1 MGFFNIFDIAASG
14 MSAQRIRMN
23 VISSNL
29 ANADTTRT
37 PEGGP
42 YRRKDVV
49 FVSDPLDGTAKSFGD
64 FLRCAVFGAGK
75 QAQGV
80 RVMEIVEDKK
90 PFRKVYDP
98 YHPDADKD
106 GYVLYP
112 NVDVVEEMVN
122 LISASRSFEANVTA
136 FNSAK
141 DMVLKLLEMGR
152 V

>member
-1 MGFFNIFDIAASG
+1 MR
-14 MSAQRIRMN
+14 AQRLRMN

-29 ANADTTRT
+29 ANAYTTRT

-49 FVSDPLDGTAKSFGD
+49 FAPSPVDD
-64 FLRCAVFGAGK
+64 GAGLFEQIFRSIINNEK
-75 QAQGV
+75 EPEGV
-80 RVMEIVEDKK
+80 KVVDIVEDKR
-90 PFRKVYDP
+90 PFKMVYDP
-98 YHPDADKD
+98 GHPDANKD
-106 GYVLYP
+106 GYVAYP
-112 NVDVVEEMVN
+112 NVDVVEEMIN

-141 DMVLKLLEMGR
+141 DMILKTLDIGR

>member
-1 MGFFNIFDIAASG
+1 MSFLNIFKIASSG
-14 MSAQRIRMN
+14 MRAQRIRMN

-29 ANADTTRT
+29 ANAYTTRT

-49 FVSDPLDGTAKSFGD
+49 FAPSPLDSNMSPFEQI
-64 FLRCAVFGAGK
+64 FRSIINNGK
-75 QAQGV
+75 EVEGV
-80 RVMEIVEDKK
+80 KVVDIVEDRS
-90 PFRKVYDP
+90 PFKMVYDP
-98 YHPDADKD
+98 GHPDANKD
-106 GYVLYP
+106 GYVAYP
-112 NVDVVEEMVN
+112 NVNVVEEMIN

-141 DMVLKLLEMGR
+141 DVILKTLDIGR

>member
-1 MGFFNIFDIAASG
+1 MGFFDIFKISASG
-14 MSAQRIRMN
+14 MSAQRLRMN

-49 FVSDPLDGTAKSFGD
+49 FAAVRLDKPYKSFGD
-64 FLRCAVFGAGK
+64 YIESLISPSY
-75 QAQGV
+75 QPEGV
-80 RVMEIVEDKK
+80 KVVEIVEDKK

-106 GYVLYP
+106 GYVTYP

-141 DMVLKLLEMGR
+141 DMILRTLDIAR

>member
-1 MGFFNIFDIAASG
+1 MSFLNIFKIASSA
-14 MSAQRIRMN
+14 MRAQRIRMN

-29 ANADTTRT
+29 ANAYTTRT

-49 FVSDPLDGTAKSFGD
+49 FAPSPVDGEGGLFEQIFRSIINNEKEPE
-64 FLRCAVFGAGK
+64 
-75 QAQGV
+75 GV
-80 RVMEIVEDKK
+80 KVVDIVEDRK
-90 PFRKVYDP
+90 PFKMVYDP
-98 YHPDADKD
+98 GHPDANKD
-106 GYVLYP
+106 GYVAYP
-112 NVDVVEEMVN
+112 NVDVVEEMIN

-141 DMVLKLLEMGR
+141 DMILKTLDIGR

>member
-1 MGFFNIFDIAASG
+1 MSFFDVFDIAASG
-14 MSAQRIRMN
+14 MSAQRLRMN

-29 ANADTTRT
+29 ANANTTRT

-49 FVSDPLDGTAKSFGD
+49 FMAARLGRTEGGFGEY
-64 FLRCAVFGAGK
+64 LRRMLFSPSEPE
-75 QAQGV
+75 GV
-80 RVMEIVEDKK
+80 KVVEIVEDQK

-98 YHPDADKD
+98 YHPDADKE

-122 LISASRSFEANVTA
+122 LLSASRSFEANVTA

-141 DMVLKLLEMGR
+141 DMVMKTLEIAR
-152 V
+152 A

>member
-1 MGFFNIFDIAASG
+1 MGFFSVFDIAASG
-14 MSAQRIRMN
+14 MTAQRIRMN

-49 FVSDPLDGTAKSFGD
+49 FVPASLEKPSGDFGD
-64 FLRCAVFGAGK
+64 YFRRMLFESNRPE
-75 QAQGV
+75 GV
-80 RVMEIVEDKK
+80 RVLDIVEDKK

>member
-1 MGFFNIFDIAASG
+1 MGFFDIFKIAASG
-14 MSAQRIRMN
+14 MSAQRLRMN

-49 FVSDPLDGTAKSFGD
+49 FAAVRLDKPYQSFGD
-64 FLRCAVFGAGK
+64 YIESLISPSYEPE
-75 QAQGV
+75 GV
-80 RVMEIVEDKK
+80 KVVEIVEDNK

-106 GYVLYP
+106 GYVTYP

-141 DMVLKLLEMGR
+141 DMILRTLDIAR

>member
-1 MGFFNIFDIAASG
+1 MTFFSVFKIAASG
-14 MSAQRIRMN
+14 MSAQRVRMN

-29 ANADTTRT
+29 ANAETTRT

-49 FVSDPLDGTAKSFGD
+49 FMPVSVEKEPESFGD
-64 FLRCAVFGAGK
+64 YLRRMIFRSSESE
-75 QAQGV
+75 GV
-80 RVMEIVEDKK
+80 KVLEIIEDKK

-98 YHPDADKD
+98 YHPDADED
-106 GYVLYP
+106 GYVTYP

-122 LISASRSFEANVTA
+122 LLSASRSFEANVTA

-141 DMVLKLLEMGR
+141 DMVLKTLEIGR
-152 V
+152 A